1 MAGKFPES
9 FNDPLYASLDAS
21 HEQKLDLPVGLLS
34 SIRTAGERS
43 NASATNKFGT
53 SSPYQ
58 FTPPTRKAI
67 LEKYGIDVLL
77 SPENAS
83 EGAGLLLQ
91 ESLKRN
97 NNDVERAV
105 REYHGGVKP
114 ENWGPV
120 NNAYAKRVM
129 KAQGAAKEQ
138 TLDSGFAK
146 FMAANPAVPADH
158 AQQQPVDAAQAPA
171 QGADAPAEKQPA
183 KDDLSAG
190 FGSWLAA
197 NPGAG
202 KYKPPP
208 EDPGI
213 IANIKESITGAKR
226 RTAETEAAPDW
237 AGMPELNSASMA
249 GFKTGLGTMVSNP
262 EESVQIIKNNFP
274 GVQARQDDHGN
285 YFLKSS
291 IDGKEYAIKPGFRPS
306 DIPRAGAGL
315 LAFTPA
321 GRATT
326 ITGSMLAGGATQAA
340 IEASQAATG
349 GNFDSD
355 QVAMATVASG
365 TVPAVVRTVQ
375 AAKNPL
381 MAALGREPVVP
392 PVPPGAPPVPPTPA
406 APAVMSAEE
415 LANTAR
421 TAANGGLGSKGATR
435 DLAAQIFPNEK
446 TIEAAKRLGIE
457 EHLQPDHVTTNQAYR
472 ELAQAIKS
480 VPGSETRAAEVAG
493 LEQVAK
499 RADDLVDE
507 LGGAKDLST
516 LDATLKA
523 RMQATQTELSK
534 KAGELYDQ
542 VLTAIPKRTVVN
554 ADETLGFLKAHAADL
569 GGAKRLLPTERN
581 LLASLEGG
589 DGPLTYAFL
598 DQTRKQIGQAMRKAS
613 GPFADSESGT
623 LKKLYSTLS
632 KDQEDVA
639 AAAGYGDLYKAAKSV
654 VGVRKGLEDDIV
666 SLFGKELNKS
676 MVSDLTQSMAALPKG
691 DVSKLAKLL
700 KAIPEDMRQ
709 QTVASGLSTA
719 FNVSAKNQQLSFKN
733 FANWYEGLLKNK
745 QAHAML
751 MSNLPPE
758 ARKRFSDLYRVSKGI
773 DSATRERITTGRI
786 MAVSEQLRGADNL
799 MANVFD
805 LAKRSSGGLA
815 AEAVTSSMGMHGAG
829 LASGIAS
836 ALTKGKTN
844 ALKAADALI
853 SSPEYLAAVKAA
865 GTPGAG
871 PATRRLAMSRVFK
884 DFAREVKQPRE
895 LSDPEKWIQRSLL
908 TTNAEYKENKT
919 KEGK

>member
-1 MAGKFPES
+1 MKKFPES
-9 FNDPLYASLDAS
+9 FNDPLYASLDAA
-21 HEQKLDLPVGLLS
+21 HEKKLALPVGLLS

-67 LEKYGIDVLL
+67 LDKYGIDVLL

-97 NNDVERAV
+97 DNDIEKAV

-120 NNAYAKRVM
+120 NNAYAKRVLA
-129 KAQGAAKEQ
+129 AQGNVKQDAM
-138 TLDSGFAK
+138 LSGFSK
-146 FMAANPAVPADH
+146 FMANNPAVPPGDRRPAPAGA
-158 AQQQPVDAAQAPA
+158 AQDAAP
-171 QGADAPAEKQPA
+171 GAVAEPA
-183 KDDLSAG
+183 KDALSAD

-197 NPGAG
+197 NPNSG
-202 KYKPPP
+202 KGQPEP
-208 EDPGI
+208 EDLGFI
-213 IANIKESITGAKR
+213 GSVKEAVTGARR
-226 RTAETEAAPDW
+226 RTPETEAATDW
-237 AGMPELNSASMA
+237 ADMPELNSFSMA
-249 GFKTGLGTMVSNP
+249 GAKTGLGTMISNP
-262 EESVQIIKNNFP
+262 EESVQIIKANFP
-274 GVQARQDDHGN
+274 GVQSRQDEKGN

-326 ITGSMLAGGATQAA
+326 LTGSALASGATQAV
-340 IEASQAATG
+340 IEGTQVATG
-349 GNFDSD
+349 GNFDAD
-355 QVAMATVASG
+355 AVVNATVGGAV
-365 TVPAVVRTVQ
+365 VPAVVRTVQ
-375 AAKNPL
+375 AAKNPI

-392 PVPPGAPPVPPTPA
+392 PVPPGAPPVPPAPA
-406 APAVMSAEE
+406 GPAVMSAEE

-421 TAANGGLGSKGATR
+421 TAATGGMGSKTATR
-435 DLAAQIFPNEK
+435 ELAEQAFPNEK

-457 EHLQPDHVTTNQAYR
+457 DHLQPDHVTTNQAYR

-480 VPGSETRAAEVAG
+480 VPGSETRAAEMAG

-507 LGGAKDLST
+507 LGGARDLST
-516 LDATLKA
+516 LDATLKG
-523 RMQATQTELSK
+523 RMQAAQTELSK

-554 ADETLGFLKAHAADL
+554 ADETLGFLKTHAADL

-581 LLASLEGG
+581 LLASLAGG

-639 AAAGYGDLYKAAKSV
+639 TAAGYGDLYKAAKSV
-654 VGVRKGLEDDIV
+654 VGVRKGLEEDIV
-666 SLFGKELNKS
+666 ALFGKQLNGS
-676 MVSDLTQSMAALPKG
+676 IVGDLTQSMAALPKG
-691 DVSKLAKLL
+691 DVSKLMNLL
-700 KAIPEDMRQ
+700 KAIPENMRQ
-709 QTVASGLSTA
+709 ETVASGLSTA

-733 FANWYEGLLKNK
+733 FAQWYEGLLKNK

-773 DSATRERITTGRI
+773 SEATRERITTGRI
-786 MAVSEQLRGADNL
+786 MAVSEQLRGADTL
-799 MANVFD
+799 MGNIFD
-805 LAKRSSGGLA
+805 LAKRSAGGAAAEVVTTSAGMPGTGLA
-815 AEAVTSSMGMHGAG
+815 A
-829 LASGIAS
+829 GIAS
-836 ALTKGKTN
+836 ALTKGKPN
-844 ALKAADALI
+844 AMKAADALI

-865 GTPGAG
+865 GTPGAD
-871 PATRRLAMSRVFK
+871 AAARRLAISKVFK

-895 LSDPEKWIQRSLL
+895 LSQPEKWIQRALL
-908 TTNAEYKENKT
+908 TTNAEYKENNT
-919 KEGK
+919 KEGE